1 MTAHKVGRCQSP
13 RCLPQEAVTFLH
25 AEDTAKWIIIALK
38 AQGCLLS
45 FRTKNPN
52 GCLCRAAPWLEKHQ
66 STHSKPGNLQ
76 WKPLLARTLLPPEH
90 QEMIAEPSIPI
101 PALGQPTP
109 GSALSPSC
117 AAGIHAS
124 SSRCT
129 TSLFQIRLNPP
140 SC

>member
-13 RCLPQEAVTFLH
+13 RCLSQEAVTFLH

-45 FRTKNPN
+45 FRTKNPMDMFVQSSSMA
-52 GCLCRAAPWLEKHQ
+52 GEAPEHTFQ
-66 STHSKPGNLQ
+66 TREPPM
-76 WKPLLARTLLPPEH
+76 KPLLARTLLPPEH

-129 TSLFQIRLNPP
+129 TSLLQIRLNPP